1 MSCFL
6 TQSTM
11 GLLAILVLS
20 LLSTKLLEAN
30 EEEILLRR
38 THHLGAPVSI
48 PPQSPEVQASARLA
62 TEKFSSKSRSKML
75 FRLLDVTSAE
85 MQVTNII
92 TFKIWATIGKTK
104 CPKSTDA
111 DLESCVLGKRRL
123 SCTFEVTYD
132 PRTNQHKVPISD
144 CKKAPAAAR

>member
-11 GLLAILVLS
+11 ALLAILVLS
-20 LLSTKLLEAN
+20 LLSAKLEAI
-30 EEEILLRR
+30 EEEIIPSH

-48 PPQSPEVQASARLA
+48 PPQSSEVQVAARLA

-85 MQVTNII
+85 RQVTNII
-92 TFKIWATIGKTK
+92 TYKIWATIGKTK

-132 PRTNQHKVPISD
+132 PRTEQRKVPVSD
-144 CKKAPAAAR
+144 CKKTSAVAH